1 MPRPARARGDRLTP
15 RPAAARRAER
25 CGEQGWS
32 LLSSGSSRRR
42 IAQRRERLLV
52 IPSRE
57 IDLRATARAAGGPG
71 KPLAVRGRHRES
83 VETFGVSD
91 AHWLLHSRSI
101 DDEQLEVREPELV
114 GRE

>member
-1 MPRPARARGDRLTP
+1 M
-15 RPAAARRAER
+15 
-25 CGEQGWS
+25 
-32 LLSSGSSRRR
+32 
-42 IAQRRERLLV
+42 
-52 IPSRE
+52 
-57 IDLRATARAAGGPG
+57 DLRATARAAGGPG

-114 GRE
+114 GREEDVVARWMLVRRPAHRTEVGDALHVGAVGLHGVDVRNRAALVEAPPDDARTVVRE